1 MFESKAEMMKTI
13 GNGANYV
20 EFSCSRGDVKGMLIM
35 PKPTPTRSIV
45 APKYHPGYGY
55 PNAYRVQAIES
66 AQFYG
71 VSFAAN
77 AYNVHQSTIYRWI
90 AASRPRRN

>member
-1 MFESKAEMMKTI
+1 MDNRLHTQGPLHAHHNQGGTEMFESKAEMMKTI

-20 EFSCSRGDVKGMLIM
+20 EFSCSREDVKGMLIM

-55 PNAYRVQAIES
+55 PNAYQ
-66 AQFYG
+66 
-71 VSFAAN
+71 
-77 AYNVHQSTIYRWI
+77 
-90 AASRPRRN
+90 